1 MNQDLEGRVERVS
14 IELRKMRAQRM
25 FAFVTGV
32 FFIRMGKIREEE
44 VLIIIV
50 ILRRQIIIII
60 IISCSRNYSSS
71 ILADFYWC
79 LLSSCFCPTFVL
91 SNFLENSLPLI

>member
-14 IELRKMRAQRM
+14 IGLRKTRAQRM

-60 IISCSRNYSSS
+60 VISCSCNYSSS

-91 SNFLENSLPLI
+91 SNLLENSLPLI

>member
-44 VLIIIV
+44 VLIIICV
-50 ILRRQIIIII
+50 FLFIVGLIK
-60 IISCSRNYSSS
+60 SSQS
-71 ILADFYWC
+71 
-79 LLSSCFCPTFVL
+79 
-91 SNFLENSLPLI
+91 